1 KVKLVP
7 ARCQID
13 GSRRHLSWRPY
24 SSWPR
29 SVSISLVRCF
39 STHEL
44 SVCMRKPLIA
54 FVIAMSALTSS
65 AAFAAEKTVTLTVNN
80 MYCADCHYIVK
91 KSLESVPGVAKVAV
105 SFKDKTATVTYDD
118 SKADLKALTT
128 ATTNAGYPSALRS

>member
-1 KVKLVP
+1 
-7 ARCQID
+7 
-13 GSRRHLSWRPY
+13 
-24 SSWPR
+24 
-29 SVSISLVRCF
+29 
-39 STHEL
+39 
-44 SVCMRKPLIA
+44 MRKPLIA

-80 MYCADCHYIVK
+80 MYCADCPYIVK
-91 KSLESVPGVAKVAV
+91 KSLERVPGVAKVAV

>member
-1 KVKLVP
+1 
-7 ARCQID
+7 
-13 GSRRHLSWRPY
+13 
-24 SSWPR
+24 
-29 SVSISLVRCF
+29 
-39 STHEL
+39 
-44 SVCMRKPLIA
+44 MRKSLIA
-54 FVIAMSALTSS
+54 FVIAMSALASS

-80 MYCADCHYIVK
+80 MYCADCPYIVK